1 MRDAMSVL
9 IYGGGAVGLG
19 IASCII
25 KSGAEVDIITR
36 PDTAR
41 ALREGGLERVGIF
54 GAFSADPASFRCYST
69 IGDLTETRYDYILV
83 CTKAHNSMEA
93 ARDLSSNPSF
103 LEGETKIVLFQ
114 NGWGGA
120 EIFSSF
126 FPKERVFNAR
136 VITGFVRPEKN
147 RVEVTVHADA
157 IHVGSLFSG
166 EADDLADLCAS
177 IAGGGIPCE
186 VTQEIGRDLWAKMLY
201 NCALNALGAIFE
213 VPYGVLGEWEY
224 TRDIMET
231 IVMEVYQVMG
241 RCGHTSHWESPG
253 DYLAVFYEKLL
264 PPTAKH
270 DSSMLQDIR
279 AKKETEIDFLNGAI
293 VNLGKQVNSP
303 TPVNLTVYNMMKF
316 METSA
321 ISGK

>member
-1 MRDAMSVL
+1 MRVL
-9 IYGGGAVGLG
+9 IFGGGAVGLG
-19 IASCII
+19 IASCLI
-25 KSGAEVDIITR
+25 KSGAEVDIIAR

-41 ALREGGLERVGIF
+41 SLRERGLERVGIF

-69 IGDLTETRYDYILV
+69 LKELPEIRYDYVLV
-83 CTKAHNSMEA
+83 CTKAHDSMEA

-103 LEGETKIVLFQ
+103 LEGEAKIVLFQ

-120 EIFSSF
+120 EIFSSI
-126 FPKERVFNAR
+126 FPKKSVFNAR
-136 VITGFVRPEKN
+136 VITGFVRPDKN

-157 IHVGSLFSG
+157 IRVGSLFF
-166 EADDLADLCAS
+166 APVDDLADLCAS

-186 VTQEIGRDLWAKMLY
+186 VTMEIGRDLWSKMLY

-213 VPYGVLGEWEY
+213 VPYGVLGELEY
-224 TRDIMET
+224 TRE
-231 IVMEVYQVMG
+231 VMELIIEEVYLVMDRSG
-241 RCGHTSHWESPG
+241 YTTYWESPG

-279 AKKETEIDFLNGAI
+279 AKKETEIDFLNGA
-293 VNLGKQVNSP
+293 VVTLGKQVNSP
-303 TPVNLTVYNMMKF
+303 TPINLTIYNMIKF
-316 METSA
+316 LETRA
-321 ISGK
+321 KSG

>member
-1 MRDAMSVL
+1 MRVL

-41 ALREGGLERVGIF
+41 ALRERGLERVGIF
-54 GAFSADPASFRCYST
+54 GAFSADPAAFRCYST

-83 CTKAHNSMEA
+83 CTKAHDSMEA
-93 ARDLSSNPSF
+93 ARNLSSNPSF

-147 RVEVTVHADA
+147 RVEVTVHADS
-157 IHVGSLFSG
+157 IRVGSLFFAP
-166 EADDLADLCAS
+166 ADDIADLCAS
-177 IAGGGIPCE
+177 ISGGGIPCE
-186 VTQEIGRDLWAKMLY
+186 LTEEVGRDLWAKMLY

-224 TRDIMET
+224 TREIMKLIIE
-231 IVMEVYQVMG
+231 EVYLVMD
-241 RCGHTSHWESPG
+241 RSGHATHWESPG

-270 DSSMLQDIR
+270 NSSMLQDIR
-279 AKKETEIDFLNGAI
+279 AKKRTEIDFLNGA
-293 VNLGKQVNSP
+293 VVTLGKQVNSP

-316 METSA
+316 LETRAVS
-321 ISGK
+321 SK